1 MPGPASTKWQFHSWA
16 RVATTPVRG
25 QSCIAWDSTGWGGRW
40 TPEGTCACGSLGQ
53 VVPQISKATLFWKV
67 KLSILECLSSAQH
80 TSTART
86 GRERVPAAQTWLLQ
100 ENQVSC
106 SFTGC
111 FHSQGAP
118 IPQRNRFIVLHLIF
132 IADNNTPTRAYEEA
146 VQKTHQ
152 QQRREPYPCLS
163 PHQHLCSRYCSQQNS
178 SEEGGSHKRK
188 AAREERDMLRPSLS
202 HRKASL

>member
-1 MPGPASTKWQFHSWA
+1 MPGPDSTKWQFHSWA

-25 QSCIAWDSTGWGGRW
+25 QSRIAWDSTGWGGRW

-53 VVPQISKATLFWKV
+53 VVPQISKATFFWKV
-67 KLSILECLSSAQH
+67 KLSILECLSSVQRM
-80 TSTART
+80 START

-118 IPQRNRFIVLHLIF
+118 VPQRNRFIVLHLILLP
-132 IADNNTPTRAYEEA
+132 IIIHQLEPMKKLYKRHTSSREGSHTPARARTNTCAA
-146 VQKTHQ
+146 VTAHSRTAA
-152 QQRREPYPCLS
+152 RREGLT
-163 PHQHLCSRYCSQQNS
+163 
-178 SEEGGSHKRK
+178 
-188 AAREERDMLRPSLS
+188 RERLLGRREMC
-202 HRKASL
+202 